1 MQFENK
7 KDFVYICK
15 DGINEELK
23 YSIRSVVESFPD
35 SNIWVV
41 GGKPDWYV
49 GNYIK
54 VEQKESK
61 YKNAVENLKTI
72 SVSDQISE
80 SFVLMNDDFY
90 IIKKINKIE
99 NFHGGYLLNKI
110 NLYQKLNGNS
120 QYTRKLS
127 GTYKKLKALG
137 FENPLDYELHV
148 PMIMEKTKLKTV
160 LELIDQFLWR
170 SIYGN
175 KFEVGGT
182 EMQDVKVY
190 TSGPLVLKS
199 YNLNIDSHTYLSSA
213 DSSFNNIFNKILKD
227 KFNKKTKFEK

>member
-1 MQFENK
+1 M
-7 KDFVYICK
+7 DFVYICK
-15 DGINEELK
+15 EGINEELK

-49 GNYIK
+49 GNYIN

-72 SVSDQISE
+72 STSDQISE

-90 IIKKINKIE
+90 IIKKIDKIE

-148 PMIMEKTKLKTV
+148 PMIMEKEKLKII

-227 KFNKKTKFEK
+227 KFNKKTKFER

>member
-1 MQFENK
+1 M
-7 KDFVYICK
+7 DFVYICK
-15 DGINEELK
+15 EGINEELK
-23 YSIRSVVESFPD
+23 YSIRSVVESFPE

-54 VEQKESK
+54 VEQRESK
-61 YKNAVENLKTI
+61 YKNAVENLKII
-72 SVSDQISE
+72 SASDQISE

-90 IIKKINKIE
+90 IIKKIEKIE

-148 PMIMEKTKLKTV
+148 PMIMEKEKLKTV
-160 LELIDQFLWR
+160 LELLDQFLWR

-227 KFNKKTKFEK
+227 KFNQKTKFEK

>member
-1 MQFENK
+1 M
-7 KDFVYICK
+7 DFVYICK
-15 DGINEELK
+15 EGINEELK

-54 VEQKESK
+54 VEQRESK

-72 SVSDQISE
+72 SASDQISE

>member
-1 MQFENK
+1 
-7 KDFVYICK
+7 
-15 DGINEELK
+15 
-23 YSIRSVVESFPD
+23 
-35 SNIWVV
+35 VV

-49 GNYIK
+49 GNYIN

-72 SVSDQISE
+72 STSDQISE

-90 IIKKINKIE
+90 IIKKIDKIE

-148 PMIMEKTKLKTV
+148 PMIMEKEKLKII

-227 KFNKKTKFEK
+227 KFNKKTKFER

>member
-1 MQFENK
+1 M
-7 KDFVYICK
+7 DFVYICK
-15 DGINEELK
+15 EGINEELK
-23 YSIRSVVESFPD
+23 YSIRSVIESFPD

-72 SVSDQISE
+72 SISDQISE
-80 SFVLMNDDFY
+80 SFILMNDDFY
-90 IIKKINKIE
+90 IIKKIDKIE

-110 NLYQKLNGNS
+110 NLYQKLNSNS

-148 PMIMEKTKLKTV
+148 PMIMEKEKLKII

-175 KFEVGGT
+175 KFQVGGT

-190 TSGPLVLKS
+190 TTGPLVLKS
-199 YNLNIDSHTYLSSA
+199 YNLNIDNHTYLSSA

>member
-1 MQFENK
+1 M
-7 KDFVYICK
+7 DFVYICK
-15 DGINEELK
+15 EGINEELK

-35 SNIWVV
+35 SKIWVV

-49 GNYIK
+49 GNYIN

-72 SVSDQISE
+72 STSDQISE

-90 IIKKINKIE
+90 IIKKIDKIE

-148 PMIMEKTKLKTV
+148 PMIMEKEKLKII

-190 TSGPLVLKS
+190 TTGPLVLKS
-199 YNLNIDSHTYLSSA
+199 YNLNIDSHTYLSSS
-213 DSSFNNIFNKILKD
+213 DSSFNNIFNKILKI
-227 KFNKKTKFEK
+227 KFDKKTKFEK

>member
-1 MQFENK
+1 M
-7 KDFVYICK
+7 DFVYICK
-15 DGINEELK
+15 EGINEELK
-23 YSIRSVVESFPD
+23 YSIRSVIESFPD

-49 GNYIK
+49 GNYIN

-72 SVSDQISE
+72 STSDQISE

-90 IIKKINKIE
+90 IIKKIDKIE

-148 PMIMEKTKLKTV
+148 PMIMEKEKLKII

-190 TSGPLVLKS
+190 TTGPLVLKS

>member
-1 MQFENK
+1 M
-7 KDFVYICK
+7 DFVYICK
-15 DGINEELK
+15 EGVNEELK
-23 YSIRSVVESFPD
+23 YSIRSVIESFPD

-49 GNYIK
+49 GNYIN

-72 SVSDQISE
+72 STSDQISE

-90 IIKKINKIE
+90 IIKKIDKIE

-148 PMIMEKTKLKTV
+148 PMIMEKEKLKII

-190 TSGPLVLKS
+190 TSGPLVFKS

-227 KFNKKTKFEK
+227 KFNKKTKFER

>member
-1 MQFENK
+1 MP
-7 KDFVYICK
+7 
-15 DGINEELK
+15 
-23 YSIRSVVESFPD
+23 PD
-35 SNIWVV
+35 SEQIQHFEGFQAVLR
-41 GGKPDWYV
+41 
-49 GNYIK
+49 K
-54 VEQKESK
+54 V
-61 YKNAVENLKTI
+61 LPKT
-72 SVSDQISE
+72 
-80 SFVLMNDDFY
+80 
-90 IIKKINKIE
+90 
-99 NFHGGYLLNKI
+99 
-110 NLYQKLNGNS
+110 
-120 QYTRKLS
+120 
-127 GTYKKLKALG
+127 LG

-148 PMIMEKTKLKTV
+148 PMIMEKEKLKII

-199 YNLNIDSHTYLSSA
+199 YNLNINSHTYLSSA

>member
-1 MQFENK
+1 M
-7 KDFVYICK
+7 DFVYICK
-15 DGINEELK
+15 EGINEELK
-23 YSIRSVVESFPD
+23 YSIRSVIESFPD

-49 GNYIK
+49 GNYIN

-72 SVSDQISE
+72 STSDQISE

-90 IIKKINKIE
+90 IIKKIDKIE

-148 PMIMEKTKLKTV
+148 PMIMEKEKLKII

-190 TSGPLVLKS
+190 TTGPLVLKS
-199 YNLNIDSHTYLSSA
+199 YNLNIDSHTYLSSS

>member
-1 MQFENK
+1 M
-7 KDFVYICK
+7 DFVYICK
-15 DGINEELK
+15 EGINEELK
-23 YSIRSVVESFPD
+23 YSIRSVIESFPD

-49 GNYIK
+49 GNYIN

-61 YKNAVENLKTI
+61 YRNAVENLKTI
-72 SVSDQISE
+72 STSDQISE

-90 IIKKINKIE
+90 IIKKIDKIE

-148 PMIMEKTKLKTV
+148 PMIMEKEKLKII

-227 KFNKKTKFEK
+227 KFNKKTKFER

>member
-1 MQFENK
+1 M
-7 KDFVYICK
+7 DFVYICK
-15 DGINEELK
+15 EGINEELK
-23 YSIRSVVESFPD
+23 YSIRSVIESFPD

-49 GNYIK
+49 GNYIN

-72 SVSDQISE
+72 STSDQISE

-90 IIKKINKIE
+90 IIKKIDKIE

-148 PMIMEKTKLKTV
+148 PMIMEKEKLKIT

>member
-1 MQFENK
+1 
-7 KDFVYICK
+7 
-15 DGINEELK
+15 
-23 YSIRSVVESFPD
+23 
-35 SNIWVV
+35 VV

-49 GNYIK
+49 GNYIN

-72 SVSDQISE
+72 STSDQISE

-90 IIKKINKIE
+90 IIKKIDKIE

-148 PMIMEKTKLKTV
+148 PMIMEKEKLKII

>member
-1 MQFENK
+1 M
-7 KDFVYICK
+7 DFVYICK
-15 DGINEELK
+15 EGTNEELK

-35 SNIWVV
+35 SNIWIV

-54 VEQKESK
+54 VEQRESK

-148 PMIMEKTKLKTV
+148 PMIMEKTKLKIV

-175 KFEVGGT
+175 KFNVGGT

-190 TSGPLVLKS
+190 NSGPLVLKS
-199 YNLNIDSHTYLSSA
+199 YNLNIDNHTYLSSA

>member
-1 MQFENK
+1 M
-7 KDFVYICK
+7 DFVYICK
-15 DGINEELK
+15 EGINEELK
-23 YSIRSVVESFPD
+23 YSIRSVIESFPD

-49 GNYIK
+49 GNYIN

-61 YKNAVENLKTI
+61 YRNAVENLKTI
-72 SVSDQISE
+72 STSDQISE

-90 IIKKINKIE
+90 IIKKIDKIE

-148 PMIMEKTKLKTV
+148 PMIMEKEKLKII

>member
-1 MQFENK
+1 M
-7 KDFVYICK
+7 DFVYICK
-15 DGINEELK
+15 EGINEELK
-23 YSIRSVVESFPD
+23 YSIRSVIESFPD

-49 GNYIK
+49 GNYIN

-72 SVSDQISE
+72 STSDQISE

-148 PMIMEKTKLKTV
+148 PMIMEKEKLKII

-199 YNLNIDSHTYLSSA
+199 YNLSIDSHTYLSSA

-227 KFNKKTKFEK
+227 KFNKKTKFER

>member
-1 MQFENK
+1 M
-7 KDFVYICK
+7 DFVYICK
-15 DGINEELK
+15 EGINEELK

-35 SNIWVV
+35 SKIWVV

-49 GNYIK
+49 GNYIN

-72 SVSDQISE
+72 STSDQISE

-90 IIKKINKIE
+90 IIKKIDKIE

-148 PMIMEKTKLKTV
+148 PMIMEKEKLKII

-190 TSGPLVLKS
+190 TTGPLVLKS
-199 YNLNIDSHTYLSSA
+199 YNLNIDSHTYLSSS

>member
-1 MQFENK
+1 V
-7 KDFVYICK
+7 DFVYICK
-15 DGINEELK
+15 EGVNEELK
-23 YSIRSVVESFPD
+23 YSIRSVIESFPN

-72 SVSDQISE
+72 STSDQISK

-120 QYTRKLS
+120 QYTRKLL

-148 PMIMEKTKLKTV
+148 PMIMEKEKLKTI
-160 LELIDQFLWR
+160 LELIDQSLWR

-175 KFEVGGT
+175 KFDVGGT

-227 KFNKKTKFEK
+227 KFNKKTKFEQ

>member
-1 MQFENK
+1 M
-7 KDFVYICK
+7 DFVYICK
-15 DGINEELK
+15 EGINEELK
-23 YSIRSVVESFPD
+23 YSIRSVIESFPD

-49 GNYIK
+49 GNYIN

-72 SVSDQISE
+72 STSDQISE

-90 IIKKINKIE
+90 IIKKIDKIE

-148 PMIMEKTKLKTV
+148 PMIMEKEKLKII

-190 TSGPLVLKS
+190 TTGPLVLKS

-227 KFNKKTKFEK
+227 KFNKKTKFER

>member
-1 MQFENK
+1 M
-7 KDFVYICK
+7 DFVYICK
-15 DGINEELK
+15 EGINEELK
-23 YSIRSVVESFPD
+23 YSIRSVIESFPD

-49 GNYIK
+49 GNYIN

-72 SVSDQISE
+72 STSDQISE

-90 IIKKINKIE
+90 IIKKIDKIE

-148 PMIMEKTKLKTV
+148 PMIMEKEKLKII

-182 EMQDVKVY
+182 EIQDVKVY

-227 KFNKKTKFEK
+227 KFNKKTKFER

>member
-1 MQFENK
+1 M
-7 KDFVYICK
+7 DFVYICK
-15 DGINEELK
+15 EGINEELK

-54 VEQKESK
+54 VEQRESK

-148 PMIMEKTKLKTV
+148 PMIMEKTKLKIV

-175 KFEVGGT
+175 KFNVGGT

-190 TSGPLVLKS
+190 NSGPLVLKS
-199 YNLNIDSHTYLSSA
+199 YNLNIDNHTYLSSA

-227 KFNKKTKFEK
+227 RFNKKTKFEK

>member
-1 MQFENK
+1 M
-7 KDFVYICK
+7 DFVYICK
-15 DGINEELK
+15 EGVNEELK

-41 GGKPDWYV
+41 GGKPDWYA
-49 GNYIK
+49 GNYIN

-72 SVSDQISE
+72 SNSDQISE

-90 IIKKINKIE
+90 IIKKIDKIE

-148 PMIMEKTKLKTV
+148 PMIMEKEKLKTV

-190 TSGPLVLKS
+190 TSGPLVFKS

>member
-1 MQFENK
+1 M
-7 KDFVYICK
+7 DFVYICK
-15 DGINEELK
+15 EGINEELK

-35 SNIWVV
+35 SKIWVV

-49 GNYIK
+49 GNYIN

-72 SVSDQISE
+72 STSDQISE

-90 IIKKINKIE
+90 IIKKIDKIE

-148 PMIMEKTKLKTV
+148 PMIMEKEKLKII

-182 EMQDVKVY
+182 EIQDVKVY

>member
-1 MQFENK
+1 M
-7 KDFVYICK
+7 DFVYICK
-15 DGINEELK
+15 EGINEELK

-49 GNYIK
+49 GNYIN

-72 SVSDQISE
+72 SNSDQISE

-90 IIKKINKIE
+90 IIKKIDKIE

-148 PMIMEKTKLKTV
+148 PMIMEKEKLKTV

-213 DSSFNNIFNKILKD
+213 DSSFNNIFDKILKD